1 MIHGV
6 GTDIVAIAR
15 IERMLSEHGAR
26 TAAKLLADSEM
37 EGYRQAARPAAFLA
51 KRFAAKEALGK
62 ALGLGLREPATLH
75 NIAMLQRW
83 PRPAWLRIR
92 AAACRLDAGAP
103 SARPPQPERRGR
115 HRRGLRRGGNRGPA
129 MTVSLPLGPLML
141 DLEGPRLTNEANAK
155 SCAIRWSAASSCS
168 SAISSLSPSC
178 GN

>member
-75 NIAMLQRW
+75 NIA
-83 PRPAWLRIR
+83 
-92 AAACRLDAGAP
+92 
-103 SARPPQPERRGR
+103 
-115 HRRGLRRGGNRGPA
+115 
-129 MTVSLPLGPLML
+129 
-141 DLEGPRLTNEANAK
+141 
-155 SCAIRWSAASSCS
+155 
-168 SAISSLSPSC
+168 ISSDGLGRPGFEYAPPLADWMRVRRPHAPLSLSDEADTAVAFVVVETEDQP
-178 GN
+178 